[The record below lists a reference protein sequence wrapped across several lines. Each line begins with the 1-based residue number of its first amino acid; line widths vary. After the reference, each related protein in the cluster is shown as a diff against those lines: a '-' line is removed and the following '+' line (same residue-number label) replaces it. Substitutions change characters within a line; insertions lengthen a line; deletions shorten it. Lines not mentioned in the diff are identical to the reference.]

1 MNSYIKILV
10 HNVYKKIYGR
20 MESKTNNSIEMVI
33 VYGDEDMLSYILFF
47 YFIKNLISFQDEK
60 FIPKYHLL
68 SGQHHLL
75 NFNIEN
81 ISLHFINN

>member
-33 VYGDEDMLSYILFF
+33 VYGDEDMLSSIFL
-47 YFIKNLISFQDEK
+47 LK
-60 FIPKYHLL
+60 F
-68 SGQHHLL
+68 
-75 NFNIEN
+75 
-81 ISLHFINN
+81 